1 MSSIFSPRRN
11 PTPTPAGAGGKIV
24 RNRRPPASER
34 TPYAR
39 PKVLR
44 EEEETNP
51 GNPNWFSG
59 LIRPAKVIVSGAGKI
74 VSAVFGPDSPSSS
87 SSEEDSI
94 GDSGD
99 IDQTE
104 DDLFFEENAQ
114 ENKELSPRSTN
125 KCLIEQLVSQEEF
138 SREESEELIKL
149 IQSRVVDDMTGKIS
163 GTAGTSHDVHSTAII
178 EARKWLQEKKL
189 GSDSKSRSEHR
200 TLLSSLGTL
209 AQATESEL
217 GSPIDVAKSYMQAR
231 PPWASPSLKH
241 VEFGTP
247 SPSLLQQSFDE
258 PPISILGSSL
268 RSPELKRSAIATGAW
283 NIMEEIRKVRS
294 KATEELLASKSSET
308 IDAPL
313 LASKRKTS
321 EGSLAYNGNEMTVD
335 DVLYDWTSGIPDIET
350 KAFVDLEALDH
361 HGSSEINAH
370 AENGPGES
378 EANQITKTVA
388 ENGVLVSTSSL
399 SVAIDGN
406 KTLDLGGT
414 KDAGIENGES
424 KHENLTSNPV
434 LENLTRDFATVNE
447 EASMGSGSEGS
458 TGMLPQEPSQASNQQ
473 DSKQRLAAK
482 NNSTSG
488 RGRRARA
495 YTRRVKREK

>member
-1 MSSIFSPRRN
+1 MSSISPPRRHPN
-11 PTPTPAGAGGKIV
+11 PNPAGAGGKIV
-24 RNRRPPASER
+24 RNRRAPASER

-39 PKVLR
+39 PNVPR
-44 EEEETNP
+44 EEEEASP

-59 LIRPAKVIVSGAGKI
+59 FIQPAKVIVSGAGKI
-74 VSAVFGPDSPSSS
+74 VSAVFGPDSPSS
-87 SSEEDSI
+87 EEEEEDEDSI

-104 DDLFFEENAQ
+104 DDLYFEENAQ

-125 KCLIEQLVSQEEF
+125 KCLIEQLVNQEEF

-163 GTAGTSHDVHSTAII
+163 GTADMRNTAII

-200 TLLSSLGTL
+200 THISSVGTL

-231 PPWASPSLKH
+231 PPWASPSLKD
-241 VEFGTP
+241 VEFRTP
-247 SPSLLQQSFDE
+247 SPSLLRQSFDE

-268 RSPELKRSAIATGAW
+268 RLPELKRSAIATGAW

-294 KATEELLASKSSET
+294 KATEELLASKSSEK

-335 DVLYDWTSGIPDIET
+335 DALYNWTSGIPNIET
-350 KAFVDLEALDH
+350 KTFVDLEAVDN

-378 EANQITKTVA
+378 EANQITKTAA
-388 ENGVLVSTSSL
+388 ENGLLVFTSSL

-406 KTLDLGGT
+406 KTLDLGGA
-414 KDAGIENGES
+414 KDAGIENEES
-424 KHENLTSNPV
+424 KRENLTSSPV
-434 LENLTRDFATVNE
+434 LENLTRDFAIVNE

-458 TGMLPQEPSQASNQQ
+458 TDMLPQEPSQDSNQQ
-473 DSKQRLAAK
+473 DAKQRLVAK